1 MCMLNVLLMVLLFGL
16 LIFIMVDMMMK
27 NGVRFENF
35 DPTPSVTTVAG
46 TTPPSVTTVAGTTP
60 PSVTTTTVAGT
71 TTPTVSTTTTFPATT
86 APVTTT
92 VAPTMT
98 VLPSTA
104 VSPLTPSNAPTT
116 MSTPLPIPIN
126 MTGLKDHPRIRSA
139 LAILSTGGPLSN
151 DNLTLVNL
159 KIQNAITAQQA
170 NLAQATRNGKA
181 ANVNAFNTVLQ
192 YLDVAKTDVGVN
204 TAASIADAASQL
216 NNALSTL
223 INAKL

>member
-1 MCMLNVLLMVLLFGL
+1 MCMLNMLLMVLLFGL
-16 LIFIMVDMMMK
+16 LIFIMVDTMKK

-35 DPTPSVTTVAG
+35 DPTPQVAG
-46 TTPPSVTTVAGTTP
+46 TTAPTVA
-60 PSVTTTTVAGT
+60 TTTVAGT
-71 TTPTVSTTTTFPATT
+71 TTPTVTTTTPTVTT
-86 APVTTT
+86 TTTPVTTTTTPSTTVPVTTT

-139 LAILSTGGPLSN
+139 LAILSAGGPLSN